1 MAGVEFSVAT
11 MGWAGQLRLHLDRAP
26 WSKSKVLRVAA
37 ASLLALA
44 PWSVVVL
51 RPAWMVRLHLGL
63 AGIVAPGIAAL
74 ALTAVGSLAVQRPT
88 PRKGLAVVVSMS
100 RVQWLIV
107 LVVAAFLVPFIGHLF
122 ADQLACARGVTS
134 AC

>member
-1 MAGVEFSVAT
+1 MEFSVAT
-11 MGWAGQLRLHLDRAP
+11 VGWAGQLRLHLDRAP

-44 PWSVVVL
+44 PWSIVVL
-51 RPAWMVRLHLGL
+51 RPGWMVRLHLGL

-74 ALTAVGSLAVQRPT
+74 ALTAVGSLAVLRPT

-100 RVQWLIV
+100 RLQWLIV
-107 LVVAAFLVPFIGHLF
+107 LVAAAFLVPFIGHLF
-122 ADQLACARGVTS
+122 ADQLACAHGLTS